1 MPGHDIIVIGASSG
15 GIEALTEVAARLP
28 EDIPAALFVV
38 VHVAPRSVSVLPEIL
53 NRAGPL
59 TAAHARDNEKIKSGR
74 EERAQSAAEQAETI
88 KKLLLSGKLSE
99 PVDKIEERG

>member
-53 NRAGPL
+53 NRAGPI
-59 TAAHARDNEKIKSGR
+59 TAAHARDNEEIKSGR
-74 EERAQSAAEQAETI
+74 IYVAPPDFHMLVA

-99 PVDKIEERG
+99 PVDKIGERE